1 MEAFLKTME
10 KSLKT
15 YGEGIV
21 KQLSIKYG
29 FDLIEGQ
36 EVLETSKPK
45 KVEKVEKEKKEKK
58 EPQKRGRKPKKDS
71 VSVSVDDGENEKS
84 KKKVCRPKKEKS
96 GEVNANAGNN
106 YDECIF
112 ASDCY
117 GC

>member
-1 MEAFLKTME
+1 MYKVLTTQKKSNQSLLKYKMEAFLKTME

-71 VSVSVDDGENEKS
+71 V
-84 KKKVCRPKKEKS
+84 
-96 GEVNANAGNN
+96 
-106 YDECIF
+106 
-112 ASDCY
+112 
-117 GC
+117 